1 MGHIGQTLSADI
13 WYAAILR
20 MLAASYGIALVVA
33 LVIRASFRRRRSHLA
48 YTFQAGR
55 HARPR
60 LK

>member
-1 MGHIGQTLSADI
+1 VRAIPHEL
-13 WYAAILR
+13 WYQAILR

-33 LVIRASFRRRRSHLA
+33 LIIRATFRRNRSHLSH
-48 YTFQAGR
+48 TFQRGR